1 MGYAMTLVD
10 ETTSV
15 SAAHYFEIAQ
25 FLGRE
30 AALLDENKL
39 WDWFAL
45 LADDFDYVVPIRV
58 TKPRDT
64 GGEQVEGSHRARDTK
79 GSIKYRIDRLYTGHA
94 WAEDPASRTCRVVG
108 SIVVQGE
115 VAPGEFEVSNS
126 LMLYRERGRLP
137 DHDLIC
143 GQRQD
148 VIRLSAEGPR
158 LVKRTVNLAHTIL
171 NTPNLG
177 LFL

>member
-1 MGYAMTLVD
+1 MTVMD
-10 ETTSV
+10 ETGLV
-15 SAAHYFEIAQ
+15 SAAQYFEIAQ

-45 LADDFDYVVPIRV
+45 LADEFEYVVPIRV

-64 GGEQVEGSHRARDTK
+64 GSEQVDGAYRASDTK
-79 GSIKYRIDRLYTGHA
+79 GSLKYRIDRLYSGHA

-108 SIVVQGE
+108 SIVVHGE

-126 LMLYRERGRLP
+126 LLVYRERGRLP

-148 VIRLSAEGPR
+148 VIRLSSGGPK

-171 NTPNLG
+171 TTPNLG